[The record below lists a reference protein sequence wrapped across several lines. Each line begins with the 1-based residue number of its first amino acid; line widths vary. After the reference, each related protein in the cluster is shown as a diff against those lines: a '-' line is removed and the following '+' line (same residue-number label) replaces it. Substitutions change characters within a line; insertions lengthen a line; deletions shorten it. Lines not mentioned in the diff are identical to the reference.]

1 MKKKRDREL
10 SLMKKMARTPPASFS
25 STRIGKKDMNYS
37 TALNSS
43 SSVEHLGKCSSCEV
57 LDKGLMQLQSLQ
69 SVQNHVALSGSGSY
83 AYIHYTMEK
92 TTKMA
97 REITQ

>member
-1 MKKKRDREL
+1 
-10 SLMKKMARTPPASFS
+10 MKKMARTPPASFS

-43 SSVEHLGKCSSCEV
+43 SSVEHLGKCSSCEI
-57 LDKGLMQLQSLQ
+57 LEKGLMQLQSLQ
-69 SVQNHVALSGSGSY
+69 SVQNHGSGSY